1 MLMPA
6 HFLLFL
12 LLLLGDPRTG
22 LSNKFYKG
30 EPVFTCLDT
39 ALSEVKKNQME
50 DVPLLSKK
58 SCHYLPSQDP
68 SSREEKEEKEEN
80 LDKNKRTF
88 PGSGGGGGAGSTRY
102 KYLSQAQHKG
112 KLYQD
117 KGKSDQRTKFTL
129 SLDVPTN
136 IMNILFNIAKAKN
149 LRAKAA
155 ANAHLMAQI
164 GRKK

>member
-1 MLMPA
+1 MPA
-6 HFLLFL
+6 QFL
-12 LLLLGDPRTG
+12 LLLLLLLGAPGAG
-22 LSNKFYKG
+22 LSHKFYRAR
-30 EPVFTCLDT
+30 PVFSF
-39 ALSEVKKNQME
+39 LSTTLAEVKKSQLE
-50 DVPLLSKK
+50 DVPLLGKRSF
-58 SCHYLPSQDP
+58 HYLPSQDP
-68 SSREEKEEKEEN
+68 SSGEEKEEEEEKQ
-80 LDKNKRTF
+80 DKDKRTF
-88 PGSGGGGGAGSTRY
+88 PGSGGGGGAGNTRY

-117 KGKSDQRTKFTL
+117 KAKSDRRTKFTL

-149 LRAKAA
+149 LQAKAA